1 MIGVAMLG
9 LIGFMPTYVQ
19 GVLGYSPLV
28 AGFTVSAMCIGW
40 PLAAVAS
47 GHMLLRVPL
56 PTLVRTGSV
65 ISLGGAL
72 LIALTAARGPLWAGV
87 GCFVIGVGF
96 GVLNTSFLVTIQST
110 VAWQKRGVATSGNLL
125 MRNLGNSLGTAFLGA
140 VLNYRMASYLHERG
154 LTGKVGMES
163 VRELVGEGSTMD
175 PALLQQLQGGLAEA
189 LHLVFWGVVVA
200 VAVGGLFAWGTPKV
214 DVTGKPESTE
224 APGAKNK
231 SGSSKKE

>member
-1 MIGVAMLG
+1 MIGAAMLG

-56 PTLVRTGSV
+56 RTLVRSGSV
-65 ISLGGAL
+65 ISLAGAL

-87 GCFVIGVGF
+87 GCFLIGVGF

-110 VAWQKRGVATSGNLL
+110 VVWQKRGVATSGNML
-125 MRNLGNSLGTAFLGA
+125 MRNLGNSLGTALLGA
-140 VLNYRMASYLHERG
+140 VLNYRMANYLHERG
-154 LTGKVGMES
+154 LAGKVGMES
-163 VRELVGEGSTMD
+163 VRELVGEGSTLD

-200 VAVGGLFAWGTPKV
+200 VAVGGVFAWGTPKV
-214 DVTGKPESTE
+214 DVTAKPEI
-224 APGAKNK
+224 P
-231 SGSSKKE
+231 